1 MFIYAREYFPK
12 CLQMNLSSATS
23 PLGVS
28 DLNER
33 RRVEEQFLEPV
44 SNLSPVG
51 YAEQHEPRRD
61 WNLTRAL

>member
-1 MFIYAREYFPK
+1 MLEYFPK

-28 DLNER
+28 DWNER

-61 WNLTRAL
+61 CNLTRAL